1 MRALLRMFWNSL
13 KINSLSIFLCF
24 FIFSGC
30 DLVKMKD
37 KPNDEATE
45 STEVIARVYDKNLLK
60 KDISSIIS
68 EDTSPEDSA
77 NIISRY
83 VKSWIKKQLLINEA
97 ASTID
102 FDEAELERKILDYRY
117 ALMIYEY
124 EKYYIN
130 DELDKEVSEAQIEDF
145 YKNNLANFEL
155 KQNIVRGM
163 YIKVAKDAPKIE
175 RLKKLIHSNKNSDK
189 KELKSYCFRFATSY
203 SLDDSLWVNFDEL
216 IKNTPLMGMPNKVQF
231 LRENEHI
238 ETEDEE
244 FLYFI
249 RISDYKISD
258 QISPLEFVKDEIA
271 NIIINKRKLELA
283 KQLEERIYDQAKEN
297 EDFEIFTGD

>member
-1 MRALLRMFWNSL
+1 MRVLLKMFWNNL
-13 KINSLSIFLCF
+13 KINSHAIFLCLF
-24 FIFSGC
+24 VFSGC

-37 KPNDEATE
+37 KPNEEAAE

-68 EDTSPEDSA
+68 EGTSPEDSA

-83 VKSWIKKQLLINEA
+83 VKSWVKKQLLINEA
-97 ASTID
+97 AAKID

-130 DELDKEVSEAQIEDF
+130 DELDKEVSEAQVEDF
-145 YKNNLANFEL
+145 YENNLANFEL

-283 KQLEERIYDQAKEN
+283 KQLEEKIYDQAKEN